1 MNKEKWALKGVWS
14 LTRNVLMEVGRDH
27 FQTVLII
34 MEVEK
39 EQFSNIEGQS
49 FGAM

>member
-1 MNKEKWALKGVWS
+1 MIPDEKCAD
-14 LTRNVLMEVGRDH
+14 MEVGRDH

-49 FGAM
+49 FGAR